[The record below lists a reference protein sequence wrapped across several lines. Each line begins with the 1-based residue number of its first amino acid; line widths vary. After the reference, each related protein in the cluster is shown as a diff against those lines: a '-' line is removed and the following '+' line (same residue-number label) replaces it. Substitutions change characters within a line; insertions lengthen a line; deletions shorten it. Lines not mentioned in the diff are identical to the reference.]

1 MLHEC
6 VTSMNDINRQQLDQN
21 ECLWDY
27 LKKENLL
34 QLLKKM
40 SDLSNLNI

>member
-1 MLHEC
+1 
-6 VTSMNDINRQQLDQN
+6 MNDITRQQLDQN
-21 ECLWDY
+21 ERLWDY

>member
-6 VTSMNDINRQQLDQN
+6 VTSMNDITRQQLDQN
-21 ECLWDY
+21 KCLWDY